1 MGPKIFEQNNIYHER
16 IKHIDVRLHFAREVE
31 FGEVKIVKV
40 ALEENHADVYEVS
53 SNVLTNFSFED
64 KGR

>member
-1 MGPKIFEQNNIYHER
+1 M
-16 IKHIDVRLHFAREVE
+16 RESNTLMLDYTLLEKFE